1 MRKAR
6 RTGGQNMFQHK
17 ATQAARATRLML
29 TCLLVLSAAMAL
41 VWYGTQFLE
50 ARRSTAE
57 LESQWRGGLTVSVH
71 ANPRPGDVVGR
82 IAVPRLGLDT
92 PMVEMADVD
101 DMENLNKGPAH
112 IAGTALPGAAGNCVI
127 AGHRTTQS
135 KPFLHLDTVAAGDE
149 VLLTDLGGI
158 RHRYLVTGSEVVD
171 PDDVRVMDPT
181 PQPSLTLI
189 ACHPPFSARYR
200 LVVKAAL
207 AQ

>member
-1 MRKAR
+1 
-6 RTGGQNMFQHK
+6 
-17 ATQAARATRLML
+17 
-29 TCLLVLSAAMAL
+29 
-41 VWYGTQFLE
+41 LE
-50 ARRSTAE
+50 
-57 LESQWRGGLTVSVH
+57 
-71 ANPRPGDVVGR
+71 NP
-82 IAVPRLGLDT
+82 
-92 PMVEMADVD
+92 
-101 DMENLNKGPAH
+101 NQGPAP

-127 AGHRTTQS
+127 AGHRTTHS
-135 KPFLHLDTVAAGDE
+135 KPFLHLDTLAAGDE
-149 VLLTDLGGI
+149 VLLTDVRGI

>member
-1 MRKAR
+1 
-6 RTGGQNMFQHK
+6 
-17 ATQAARATRLML
+17 
-29 TCLLVLSAAMAL
+29 
-41 VWYGTQFLE
+41 
-50 ARRSTAE
+50 
-57 LESQWRGGLTVSVH
+57 
-71 ANPRPGDVVGR
+71 
-82 IAVPRLGLDT
+82 
-92 PMVEMADVD
+92 MVEMADVD
-101 DMENLNKGPAH
+101 HMENLNKGPAH

-127 AGHRTTQS
+127 AGHRTTHS
-135 KPFLHLDTVAAGDE
+135 KPFLHLDTLAAGDE